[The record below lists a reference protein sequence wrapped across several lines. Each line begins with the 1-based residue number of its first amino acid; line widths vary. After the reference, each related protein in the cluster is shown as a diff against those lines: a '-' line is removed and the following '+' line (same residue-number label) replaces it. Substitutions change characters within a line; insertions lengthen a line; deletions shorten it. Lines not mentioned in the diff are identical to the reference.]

1 VSVTIR
7 AAAPDD
13 VPQIYA
19 FIVEL
24 AVYEREP
31 EGVTGTPE
39 MLADALFGRDR
50 APRR

>member
-1 VSVTIR
+1 MRVREAT
-7 AAAPDD
+7 PDD
-13 VPQIYA
+13 VAQIYA

-31 EGVTGTPE
+31 DAVTGTPE
-39 MLADALFGRDR
+39 MLADALFGAAAA